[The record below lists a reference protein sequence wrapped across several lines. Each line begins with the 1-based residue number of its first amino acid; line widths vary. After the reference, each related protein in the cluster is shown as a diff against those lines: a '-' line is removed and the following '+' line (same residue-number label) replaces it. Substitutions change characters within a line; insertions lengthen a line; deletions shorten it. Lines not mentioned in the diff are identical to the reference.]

1 MKKLL
6 SLFGAIGMLA
16 TSGSSVVSC
25 FNYGPHVT
33 VTDLELDLTPYPTT
47 RELSEYIRSLYETDD
62 SGFADIAIYS
72 TVDMAKQ
79 NMDYI
84 TGDATKEQLL
94 ECIDDMNA
102 FNKVYNNKTS
112 TNFGYYF
119 ADTSSDSSADTI
131 LVYGTIT
138 NTLVK

>member
-1 MKKLL
+1 VNTL
-6 SLFGAIGMLA
+6 G
-16 TSGSSVVSC
+16 
-25 FNYGPHVT
+25 
-33 VTDLELDLTPYPTT
+33 
-47 RELSEYIRSLYETDD
+47 RLYETDD

-112 TNFGYYF
+112 TNFGYFVLIHHLIQVRIQY
-119 ADTSSDSSADTI
+119 
-131 LVYGTIT
+131 
-138 NTLVK
+138 